1 MPGRKLTIHGKIST
15 MRPVKYSTLLIFL
28 GCSFVAGAQQVDS
41 TATDSLKRATK
52 AEIPS
57 KTKEGNRQIIKRIS
71 LGGSTGFWIN
81 LRNTHVEIAPMIA
94 YHFPKIVT
102 IGAGYRYIY
111 NRDRILG
118 KNLNSYGPNLFAR
131 AQLTKRL
138 YLWTEWES
146 LRTEYAIQALNQEVE
161 IRQTTANSYFAG
173 IGYLRSVRK
182 NGRGKISIQV
192 LYNFL
197 YDREDRSPYYSPVI
211 YRVGYFF

>member
-1 MPGRKLTIHGKIST
+1 MTRKIPPSMPAK
-15 MRPVKYSTLLIFL
+15 LLILIALLASTFA
-28 GCSFVAGAQQVDS
+28 VQAQQTDQTS
-41 TATDSLKRATK
+41 TDSLKSSTPEAL
-52 AEIPS
+52 PS
-57 KTKEGNRQIIKRIS
+57 KTKEGNSSIVKRIS
-71 LGGSTGFWIN
+71 VGGSTGFWIS
-81 LRNTHVEIAPMIA
+81 LYNTHVEIAPMIA

-131 AQLTKRL
+131 VQLTKRV
-138 YLWTEWES
+138 YLWSEWES

-161 IRQTTANSYFAG
+161 IKQTTANSYFAG
-173 IGYLRSVRK
+173 IGYIRSLRK
-182 NGRGKISIQV
+182 NGRGKISVQV

-197 YDREDRSPYYSPVI
+197 YDRENRTPYYSPVI